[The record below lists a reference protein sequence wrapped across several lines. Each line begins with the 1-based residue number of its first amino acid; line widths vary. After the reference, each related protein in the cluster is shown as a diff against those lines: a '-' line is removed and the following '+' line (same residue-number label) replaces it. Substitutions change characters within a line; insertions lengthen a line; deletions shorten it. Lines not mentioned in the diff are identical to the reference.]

1 MSHKPLAVTAALM
14 SILLLNGCQST
25 KKPLAKPTSTVILQE
40 EKVKR
45 ETQDLKQCQQ
55 NLSALGTL
63 KTDNYLAK
71 KKVFDDLMS
80 GASQYASI
88 RSQVN
93 EHTQDTVD
101 ALYRYQVSYQCA
113 EINQALLAELAK
125 RGGAVK

>member
-1 MSHKPLAVTAALM
+1 MSHPSQSVTIVLM
-14 SILLLNGCQST
+14 SMLLLNGCQS
-25 KKPLAKPTSTVILQE
+25 AKTPPIKTAAVFQDD
-40 EKVKR
+40 KAKR

-63 KTDNYLAK
+63 KTEGYQAK
-71 KKVFDDLMS
+71 KLVFDNLMS
-80 GASQYASI
+80 SASQYASV
-88 RSQVN
+88 RTQVN
-93 EHTQDTVD
+93 ERTQDTVD

>member
-1 MSHKPLAVTAALM
+1 MSL
-14 SILLLNGCQST
+14 LLLNGCQSV
-25 KKPLAKPTSTVILQE
+25 KKPLSKPTSAVALQG
-40 EKVKR
+40 EKVER

-55 NLSALGTL
+55 SLTALGTL

-80 GASQYASI
+80 EASQYAGI